1 MGSEA
6 MWTVG
11 AGGRACYTG
20 AAGAPEAMRRGINGR
35 EGEEYAWFRRES
47 GSMLRSA
54 GESTSGASGT
64 SGWTRRGRARMGA
77 LRVALLALLGLWLG
91 GTAVTAPRASA
102 DDKKP
107 SLHIVMPIP
116 AGNGSTVEGP
126 VGTNVSVQGEG
137 LTANAQYQVGY
148 ARKDIGCQQG
158 MRSFD
163 NVSPAPAQQDGTLTA
178 TVTWP
183 DSLNSIGS
191 TYVICAQNASQLG
204 EPVVQSDESFRV
216 DSADHP
222 QFTLKAAA
230 TSATG
235 TATPQPDG
243 TFYLG
248 QQVAITGKNFLPAG
262 SKLVAYLLTGQ
273 AGSPSGLLPP
283 LATPLTTSA
292 AITSQSDGGV
302 TATVTLPDNIPT
314 GSYFIYLVSDKGTSA
329 ILPALVASQPITIAQ
344 APAAQ
349 PTATVAPRPTATA
362 TATTKTSGG
371 QPIAAIAGLGGL
383 SVVLF
388 IAGVALLASA
398 AAMSRPDR

>member
-1 MGSEA
+1 
-6 MWTVG
+6 
-11 AGGRACYTG
+11 
-20 AAGAPEAMRRGINGR
+20 
-35 EGEEYAWFRRES
+35 
-47 GSMLRSA
+47 MLWSA
-54 GESTSGASGT
+54 GESTSET

-91 GTAVTAPRASA
+91 GAAVTAPRAYA

-116 AGNGSTVEGP
+116 AGKGSTVEGP
-126 VGTNVSVQGEG
+126 VGTNVSVRGEG
-137 LTANAQYQVGY
+137 LTANADYQIGY
-148 ARKDIGCQQG
+148 ARADFGCQTG

-163 NVSPAPAQQDGTLTA
+163 GVSPASAQQDGTLTA

-204 EPVVQSDESFRV
+204 EPVVQSDEPFRV
-216 DSADHP
+216 DSADHT
-222 QFTLKAAA
+222 QFTLKAVT
-230 TSATG
+230 TSATDRA

-243 TFYLG
+243 TFFLG

-262 SKLVAYLLTGQ
+262 SKLVAYLVTEQ
-273 AGSPSGLLPP
+273 GSCPSDLMPP
-283 LATPLTTSA
+283 KSTPLTTSA
-292 AITSQSDGGV
+292 AITSQNDGNGGV

-314 GSYFIYLVSDKGTSA
+314 GAYLIYLVSDNGTQT
-329 ILPALVASQPITIAQ
+329 ILPALVASQPITITP
-344 APAAQ
+344 APQ

-362 TATTKTSGG
+362 TATTKTTSSN
-371 QPIAAIAGLGGL
+371 QPIGAIVGLGGL

-388 IAGVALLASA
+388 IVGVALLASA
-398 AAMSRPDR
+398 AAMSRSGR